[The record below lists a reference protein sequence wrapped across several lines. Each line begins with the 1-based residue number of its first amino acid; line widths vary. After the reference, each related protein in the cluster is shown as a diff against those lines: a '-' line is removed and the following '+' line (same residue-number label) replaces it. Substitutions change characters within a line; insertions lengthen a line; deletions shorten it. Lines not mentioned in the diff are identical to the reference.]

1 MFTHFLVP
9 REPQVGRISAE
20 SCQTDSDAEESR
32 EEEEELKSSS
42 SASEGVTEEIEQAS
56 NKGKEEY
63 GQIRS
68 EEDEVLDDPALWP
81 EKVQDHEREAIVRRL
96 ANRCGEETELYK
108 IMPPDSEGKP
118 FPNYLQY
125 SKSADGREKVQR
137 DWLIYSKSVKA
148 LYCIP
153 CVLFFS

>member
-1 MFTHFLVP
+1 MP

-56 NKGKEEY
+56 NRGKEEY

-68 EEDEVLDDPALWP
+68 EEDEVLDDPALRP
-81 EKVQDHEREAIVRRL
+81 EIVQDHESEAIVRRL
-96 ANRCGEETELYK
+96 ANMCTELYE
-108 IMPPDSEGKP
+108 IMPPNPEGKP
-118 FPNYLQY
+118 FPNYVQY
-125 SKSADGREKVQR
+125 SKSADGREKNVQGTGE
-137 DWLIYSKSVKA
+137 WEI
-148 LYCIP
+148 I
-153 CVLFFS
+153 